1 VFILEANKILME
13 FGDRKLFSIKSQ
25 KIYSH
30 DKIGIVGENGAG
42 KTTLLEIIAGRQKPT
57 SGSILLNTSF
67 GYIQQLNDSFD
78 DEPYSSNKNA
88 WGVVKSPKSGGEI
101 SRAKISKAL
110 NGSHGLLLC
119 DEPASNL
126 DERGILQ
133 LEKELIKY
141 KGAIMLVSHDRELM
155 DKVCNRI
162 WEIEEGEIRVFSG
175 NYSEYREQKEKKR
188 QNQQKEYDKYIAEK
202 KGLQSAINN
211 RSSRAKNMT
220 RTPSRMGNSEARLH
234 RMDVR
239 QRAGKISGAAKN
251 LKNRL
256 DKLEQKE
263 KPRAETSYKLMDTTD
278 DRKKSKIA
286 IRVDNLSFGYDD
298 SLIIDGISFD
308 VPKGDKLCITGDN
321 GSGKTTL
328 IDCIVN
334 ERDGIR
340 IAPNNSIGYFQ
351 QNCLDLKEDDTI
363 FESVMRKSRMPEYA
377 ARSVLAGLGIKR
389 DDVYKRIFALSGGE
403 RCKVSLSSLICRMCT
418 ILILDEPTNYLDIY
432 VLEALEKMLMEYSG
446 TLIAVSHD
454 RYFREKITDRELKLD
469 IGKITEKGRNETDK
483 NSNRRTEILLLE
495 LKKTKILKKIRE
507 ESDEG
512 RRNELEKLY
521 EETLKSM
528 DKIKTGC
535 DFSEES

>member
-1 VFILEANKILME
+1 MFILEANKILME